1 VEKMKNIILLIAVLS
16 FSVSIFANNALDF
29 VDPIQYIEV
38 SNMNNTF
45 ENSGTFSVWI
55 NPFSA
60 DYNGRI
66 AFQENDWEI
75 YTSNQNDK
83 FVGVSFVKYYANAP
97 LIVSTENIV
106 PKKEW
111 SHVAVSFDGKNAV
124 IYINGEK
131 VEQTVISNADGKV
144 VNTHNENLLIGNSGS
159 FQSFD
164 GQIDEIRI
172 WNVQRN
178 QTQIK
183 DNMNYNIEAK
193 ENGLVGYWKFDEAEG
208 NVSFDETSNRNNA
221 NLVNF
226 NAGTSWIAS
235 EIELS
240 EREETLRVTNNNYN
254 NEQNVVLFQNS
265 PNPMRTNTNIKF
277 QIKTA
282 AACELNVYN
291 AKGEKVA
298 NLFNDQ
304 VQNDEVVTVS
314 WNGKDNTGRDVAA
327 GFYLYKIKA
336 GRYTST
342 KKMILM
348 K

>member
-1 VEKMKNIILLIAVLS
+1 MKNIILIISVLI
-16 FSVSIFANNALDF
+16 FSVSVFANNALDF

-45 ENSGTFSVWI
+45 ENSGTFSAWI

-66 AFQENDWEI
+66 AFQENNWEI
-75 YTSNQNDK
+75 YTSTQNEK
-83 FVGVSFVKYYANAP
+83 FVTVSFVKYYANAP
-97 LIVSTENIV
+97 LIVNTENVV
-106 PKKEW
+106 PKNEW
-111 SHVAVSFDGKNAV
+111 SHIAVSFDGINAV

-131 VEQTVISNADGKV
+131 VEQNVISNADGKV
-144 VNTHNENLLIGNSGS
+144 VNAQNENLLIGNSRS

-172 WNVQRN
+172 WNVQRD

-183 DNMNYNIEAK
+183 DNMNYNVDAK
-193 ENGLVGYWKFDEAEG
+193 EKGLVGYWKFDEVEG
-208 NVSFDETSNRNNA
+208 TVSFDETSNRNNA

-226 NAGTSWIAS
+226 NADTSWIAS
-235 EIELS
+235 EVEITEK
-240 EREETLRVTNNNYN
+240 EETLRITNDNYE
-254 NEQNVVLFQNS
+254 NEQNIVLFQNS

-277 QIKTA
+277 QVKKA

-291 AKGEKVA
+291 SKGEKVA

-304 VQNDEVVTVS
+304 VQNDEVVTIS
-314 WNGKDNTGRDVAA
+314 WNGKDNNGRDVAA

-342 KKMILM
+342 KKMVLM